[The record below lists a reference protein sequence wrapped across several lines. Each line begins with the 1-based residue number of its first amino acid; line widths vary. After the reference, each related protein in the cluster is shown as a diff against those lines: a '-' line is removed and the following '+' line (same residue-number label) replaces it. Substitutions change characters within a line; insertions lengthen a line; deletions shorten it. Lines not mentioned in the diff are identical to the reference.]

1 MFLYNNDKK
10 NMAVVYD
17 YLTDIRED
25 YRSQIILIDN
35 DIARASEIIEKS
47 KINMQQIKSTF
58 DSSYL
63 ILSSSQVAMVNE
75 YAEIDSL
82 QEIINIREKEI
93 DELNCRKSELTEKL
107 LEIEDVIMCANSVR
121 KAFDEKSFTWNI
133 VKLFWFYVSR
143 ETL

>member
-10 NMAVVYD
+10 NMAIVYD

-25 YRSQIILIDN
+25 YRSQINLIDN
-35 DIARASEIIEKS
+35 DIARASKIIEES

-63 ILSSSQVAMVNE
+63 VLSSSQVAMVNE

-93 DELNCRKSELTEKL
+93 DELNCRKAELTEKL

-121 KAFDEKSFTWNI
+121 KVFDEKSFT
-133 VKLFWFYVSR
+133 
-143 ETL
+143 

>member
-121 KAFDEKSFTWNI
+121 KAFDEKSFT
-133 VKLFWFYVSR
+133 
-143 ETL
+143 

>member
-10 NMAVVYD
+10 NMAIVYD

-25 YRSQIILIDN
+25 YRSQINLIDN
-35 DIARASEIIEKS
+35 DIARASKIIEES

-63 ILSSSQVAMVNE
+63 VLSSSQVAMVNE

-93 DELNCRKSELTEKL
+93 DE
-107 LEIEDVIMCANSVR
+107 
-121 KAFDEKSFTWNI
+121 
-133 VKLFWFYVSR
+133 
-143 ETL
+143 

>member
-25 YRSQIILIDN
+25 YRSQINLIDN

-47 KINMQQIKSTF
+47 KNTMQQIKSTF

-121 KAFDEKSFTWNI
+121 KAFDEKSFT
-133 VKLFWFYVSR
+133 
-143 ETL
+143 